1 MKPAT
6 VVKILEKAKKRIAR
20 KGGFL
25 KGGLGAWG
33 EPTGPVCM
41 LGALNYASYGEDIE
55 RAANGPGCQAR
66 KAVEA
71 VVGGDIPNFNDTN
84 KRTQAQVIAAFD
96 KAIARRRKIDALLAR
111 IKKLKAETV
120 EICDC

>member
-1 MKPAT
+1 MKSAT

-41 LGALNYASYGEDIE
+41 LGALDYAYGEDIE
-55 RAANGPGCQAR
+55 DVDNGPGCQAR

-71 VVGGDIPNFNDTN
+71 VVGGNIPNFNDTK

-111 IKKLKAETV
+111 IEKLKAETV

>member
-1 MKPAT
+1 MKSAT

-41 LGALNYASYGEDIE
+41 LGALNYAYGKNIE
-55 RAANGPGCQAR
+55 YLDNGPGCQVR

-71 VVGGDIPNFNDTN
+71 VVGWVPDFNDT
-84 KRTQAQVIAAFD
+84 KERTQAQVIAAFD